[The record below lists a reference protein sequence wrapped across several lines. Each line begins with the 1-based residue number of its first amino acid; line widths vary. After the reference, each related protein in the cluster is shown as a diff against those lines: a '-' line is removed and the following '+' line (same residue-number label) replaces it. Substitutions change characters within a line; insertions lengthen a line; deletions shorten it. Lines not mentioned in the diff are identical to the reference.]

1 MSKSPVPRTPRLTA
15 SLSLLASLRDFQSSR
30 VYVRGIF
37 EETRRAW
44 DRWQDKLQEL
54 GSCQRRTS
62 ETPSTPDDSPV
73 CYDPLS
79 FDREMQVV
87 VRLLEDKPTLVLVGR
102 LKSGK
107 STLINAIL
115 RHHVLPSDEG
125 PCTARMVKLKPLSKG
140 KAFTGVC
147 LQVLKSD
154 GTRMGD
160 PVTLESVKDS
170 QGVYQS
176 RLLVPRNIIDVGHG
190 TTPFAERSKTF
201 RDEEGQQTERG
212 AWVEI
217 LHPHPLLEYIHIVDS
232 PGKGENKALDDL
244 VNEEACSGLV
254 QTIVYVINGCHGLT
268 TEDINEIRS
277 LKNQMKEDS
286 NEKAKL
292 FFVCTRIDEVLQ
304 EDTDEEP
311 NIPDDLPSDSED
323 DDIAEDSTVG
333 SDSDDFVKSALQG
346 STCRIPRYSTKIH
359 ERVFNA
365 LVREGFLND
374 LEEDQRQSYDRCSFF
389 HCVSAFRAAEAAQS
403 SSDNTG
409 VEENPFLRDFLQFEE
424 SLSTIIVEQLNTYA
438 TIALKE
444 LVRKQKILIETMFQL
459 KFSLTRKAIRAEQKL
474 QFIIKTEEQVY
485 MQFKAVLGSSRVSK
499 VQKIV
504 QEEKEAC
511 LGYLPKEAEN
521 LKVSVGESVSNRK
534 GQDLAVANQVREYV
548 CEKFNER
555 FLERVRHV
563 TPSSNLGETVQRCA
577 TDLQK
582 ETNESLDT
590 VRLVSTFVQAAY
602 SPIADKLTINK
613 GSGLPLKLRI
623 KTLFNT
629 IFHRKQSYTKSW
641 KNEVARHCLKSFDAE
656 SLAQDYCRDLQQKLE
671 EVHSLSGNNIKRL
684 ESMTQS
690 TVHSALGQQRKV
702 RIEEGHELA
711 SVFLKSE
718 SLLNRL
724 RHSVPEKGDKIG
736 EGQSGTV
743 HRCLDGKW
751 GHNVVIK
758 VRKRWPPPTSEEPAA
773 WPASLY
779 FSVECLDH
787 NNIQKAIGFIVP
799 PEAPEGELWV
809 LETSCLCSLED
820 VLQGSTQLQLNN
832 FPWLEIGNNVVDGLV
847 HLFCQGIPHHNIKP
861 SNVLLSDSCEAKL
874 CDMGM
879 YDIVS
884 MKQRQ
889 KITRA
894 AYFVAPE
901 MAKSDSEIQGV
912 ATSDVYSVAILLW
925 YLFKG
930 YSEVGKFGK
939 VVPDPENFTVCNKSV
954 SAFFAMVCNSDRP
967 LRPEVDEWNN
977 PDHVL
982 CKAATLMQQCW
993 NHDSADRFDCARLRH
1008 EFQEVKEKLQK

>member
-1 MSKSPVPRTPRLTA
+1 
-15 SLSLLASLRDFQSSR
+15 
-30 VYVRGIF
+30 
-37 EETRRAW
+37 
-44 DRWQDKLQEL
+44 
-54 GSCQRRTS
+54 
-62 ETPSTPDDSPV
+62 
-73 CYDPLS
+73 
-79 FDREMQVV
+79 
-87 VRLLEDKPTLVLVGR
+87 
-102 LKSGK
+102 
-107 STLINAIL
+107 
-115 RHHVLPSDEG
+115 
-125 PCTARMVKLKPLSKG
+125 
-140 KAFTGVC
+140 
-147 LQVLKSD
+147 
-154 GTRMGD
+154 
-160 PVTLESVKDS
+160 
-170 QGVYQS
+170 
-176 RLLVPRNIIDVGHG
+176 
-190 TTPFAERSKTF
+190 
-201 RDEEGQQTERG
+201 
-212 AWVEI
+212 
-217 LHPHPLLEYIHIVDS
+217 
-232 PGKGENKALDDL
+232 
-244 VNEEACSGLV
+244 
-254 QTIVYVINGCHGLT
+254 
-268 TEDINEIRS
+268 
-277 LKNQMKEDS
+277 
-286 NEKAKL
+286 
-292 FFVCTRIDEVLQ
+292 
-304 EDTDEEP
+304 
-311 NIPDDLPSDSED
+311 
-323 DDIAEDSTVG
+323 
-333 SDSDDFVKSALQG
+333 
-346 STCRIPRYSTKIH
+346 
-359 ERVFNA
+359 
-365 LVREGFLND
+365 
-374 LEEDQRQSYDRCSFF
+374 
-389 HCVSAFRAAEAAQS
+389 
-403 SSDNTG
+403 
-409 VEENPFLRDFLQFEE
+409 
-424 SLSTIIVEQLNTYA
+424 
-438 TIALKE
+438 
-444 LVRKQKILIETMFQL
+444 MFQL

-590 VRLVSTFVQAAY
+590 VRLVSTFVEEAY

-613 GSGLPLKLRI
+613 GSGLPLKSRI

-894 AYFVAPE
+894 AFFVAPE

-939 VVPDPENFTVCNKSV
+939 VVPDPKNFTVYNMPVSV
-954 SAFFAMVCNSDRP
+954 FFTMVCNSDRP

-993 NHDSADRFDCARLRH
+993 SHDSADRFDCARLKN